1 MHRTES
7 LAHDLLEAGNE
18 HFQLS
23 CHPDHVLFWT
33 ADPNGGCEVV
43 SANWTKYTG
52 QALEDAPGN
61 GWLEVIPPADRGR
74 VVDALRDAITGQH
87 GLYVH
92 YRVRR
97 PDGSTRWVLH
107 DASIRI
113 LPSGKSNG
121 LIGTLT
127 DEADQTAG
135 ETLLQD
141 SMAQV
146 YAFLD
151 GVGLAAIAIDTD
163 GRLVHVNSV
172 MATQIGQS
180 TADLLGCDW
189 IRQYISSDDRPIV
202 ANLID
207 GDLPLSELPREC
219 EFQVE
224 TANGPRLYRWHVT
237 LIRDYAGNLANITLM
252 GSDITQWRR
261 IGDQMRLTAQVYE
274 NQSEAMVIT
283 DRNNLI
289 VSVNQAFT
297 RLTGYSHD
305 EALGKNPSILQ
316 SGKHDAGFYKAM
328 WECILKD
335 GHWRGDIW
343 DRRKDGSVYPKFL
356 AITALRDPL
365 GEISHFSAIFYDIS
379 ERKELE
385 EKLENLAHYD
395 ALTGLPN
402 RMLLQDRLEQVI
414 ALSERHSQHFALL
427 FIDLDGF
434 KPFNDKFGHALGDEI
449 LKTISQRLS
458 NAIRGMDTAARLGG
472 DEFVVVLTDI
482 GSSENAARVA
492 ENIIAEISRPF
503 EIAGETVTI
512 SASIGI
518 SIYPN
523 DEMIAQELLRT
534 ADEAMY
540 KAKRDGKQRVV
551 FYGGIS

>member
-7 LAHDLLEAGNE
+7 LAHDILEAGNE
-18 HFQLS
+18 HFQMS
-23 CHPDHVLFWT
+23 SHPNRVLFWT
-33 ADPNGGCEVV
+33 TDPNGGCEVV

-52 QALEDAPGN
+52 QALEDARGN
-61 GWLEVIPPADRGR
+61 GWLEVIQPEDRGR
-74 VVDALRDAITGQH
+74 VVDALRVALNSQRS
-87 GLYVH
+87 LYLH

-113 LPSGKSNG
+113 LPSGKPNG

-127 DEADQTAG
+127 DESDHAAG
-135 ETLLQD
+135 ESLLQD

-151 GVGLAAIAIDTD
+151 GVGLAAIAIDTE

-172 MATQIGQS
+172 MAAQIGQD
-180 TADLLGCDW
+180 TAALLGCNW
-189 IRQYISSDDRPIV
+189 IEQYISSVDRPIV
-202 ANLID
+202 ANLIN
-207 GDLPLSELPREC
+207 GNQPLAELPREC

-224 TANGPRLYRWHVT
+224 TADGPRLYRWHVT
-237 LIRDYAGNLANITLM
+237 LIRDYDGKLANITLM

-261 IGDQMRLTAQVYE
+261 LGDQMRLTAQIYE

-283 DRNNLI
+283 DKNNLI

-297 RLTGYSHD
+297 RLTGYSRD

-316 SGKHDAGFYKAM
+316 SGKHDAGFYKTM
-328 WECILKD
+328 WESLLGK

-343 DRRKDGSVYPKFL
+343 DRRKDGSFYPKFL
-356 AITALRDPL
+356 AITVLRDQL

-379 ERKELE
+379 ERKQLE

-414 ALSERHSQHFALL
+414 ALSERHRQRFALL

-434 KPFNDKFGHALGDEI
+434 KPCNDKFGHALGDEI
-449 LKTISQRLS
+449 LKTTSQRLS
-458 NAIRGMDTAARLGG
+458 QAIRGMDTAARLGG

-482 GSSENAARVA
+482 GSRENAAHVA

-503 EIAGETVTI
+503 EIAGETISI

-540 KAKRDGKQRVV
+540 IAKREGKQRVV
-551 FYGGIS
+551 FYGGVS